1 MRSIGP
7 ARANPI
13 RARACSRRARHFL
26 VRCAFPCRPIPKMP
40 AAFECV
46 LDVKAS
52 LGECPV
58 WSVDEQVLYWID
70 INAPSLN
77 RFDPARGTNSAW
89 PMPQAIGCFALRVR
103 GGFVAALRD
112 GIWFVDRQGGL
123 EHKIAAAP

>member
-1 MRSIGP
+1 MKY
-7 ARANPI
+7 
-13 RARACSRRARHFL
+13 CFT
-26 VRCAFPCRPIPKMP
+26 
-40 AAFECV
+40 CV

-58 WSVDEQVLYWID
+58 WSVDEQALYWID

-77 RFDPARGTNSAW
+77 RFDPARGTNIAW
-89 PMPQAIGCFALRVR
+89 PMPQAIGCFALRAR

-123 EHKIAAAP
+123 ERKIGRASCRERV